1 MLPCHAC
8 TTLSVGLSSV
18 VCQALAVHSDNT
30 HGASTVFVK
39 GAPDFLLPRCTS
51 FADDSASSGVTPLDA
66 PTRAAVA
73 AALESLGRQGQ
84 RVLAL
89 CERPLRHA
97 DFPPGFAFSADPELN
112 FPVDDLIL
120 VGLVAIADPPRA
132 STAPAVR
139 ALRDA
144 GIRLVMV
151 TGDAETTAEA
161 IARQVGIVTLEAVHR
176 PQRDLWGGSAPEAKA
191 ANTRAPL
198 SFDRPSAVDVIVPAA
213 SSVAA
218 ASPSSAAVVVT
229 GPELSRFS
237 APDWE
242 WLLRHPEIVLARTTP
257 EQKLEFVK
265 VRAAAARSVR
275 PT

>member
-1 MLPCHAC
+1 M
-8 TTLSVGLSSV
+8 GLASV
-18 VCQALAVHSDNT
+18 VRQALAVHSDNT

-51 FADDSASSGVTPLDA
+51 FADDSAPGGVSALDA
-66 PTRAAVA
+66 PTRAEFA
-73 AALESLGRQGQ
+73 AALDRLGRQGQ

-89 CERPLRHA
+89 CERPLIHA

-161 IARQVGIVTLEAVHR
+161 IARQVRASVVFVSMSG
-176 PQRDLWGGSAPEAKA
+176 QAPPPLPLCAG
-191 ANTRAPL
+191 RHHHAP
-198 SFDRPSAVDVIVPAA
+198 RGPPPKHVPLGNHQGACR
-213 SSVAA
+213 
-218 ASPSSAAVVVT
+218 
-229 GPELSRFS
+229 GR
-237 APDWE
+237 
-242 WLLRHPEIVLARTTP
+242 
-257 EQKLEFVK
+257 
-265 VRAAAARSVR
+265 
-275 PT
+275 